1 MDGAAFGAL
10 HEGWDVEVK
19 KAGGRDGRGAI
30 PASLWET
37 YSAMANSQG
46 GVIVLGAEECSDGTF
61 QVLGIGEPE
70 RVERDLWN
78 CLYDRDK
85 VSANLLDRERARRE
99 GVDGKTLLI
108 LQIPR
113 AKRRQRPVFINNNPL
128 TGTYVRGYDG
138 DRRCSPEEVRRM
150 LADADEDHPRDSR
163 ILAKYT
169 LADLEPVSLSS
180 YRQLF
185 HSRSPGHPF
194 LLEEDQGFLQKL
206 GAWKRDRETAEEGP
220 TLAALLMLGR
230 EEAIREE
237 LPQFHL
243 DYRELPGGDGG
254 GSIRWLDRVTLDGTW
269 AGNVFGFYQQVMPKL
284 VAGLKVPFH
293 LEPDL
298 LRRDETHVHEA
309 LREALVNSLVHA
321 DYATP
326 RGIRIFRKPDGYELI
341 NPGTLLLPIEQI
353 RAGGTSESRN
363 PTLQHMFRMVGIG
376 EKAGSG
382 FPAILQAWGEQH
394 WRAPLLED
402 DVEQYETRLH
412 LTMASLFPEAT
423 IQDLGQRFGDR
434 FRHLEESAR
443 LALATAWTEGR
454 VTNGRLK
461 ELSSRHSRDLTFLLA
476 DLVEKG
482 FLDPHDERR
491 ARWYTVAL
499 ERSVQSAGSSEQSA
513 GNSVQSAGVLEGRSE
528 QSAGGSE
535 QSRGARKRGG
545 LLARIVER
553 PWARRKDVKAAVL
566 LVCRDRYVALNDLA
580 AALAR
585 SADTLRTHYLIE
597 MVEAGDLDLR
607 YPKRPND
614 PRQAYRAAARGRR
627 QRKPP
632 P

>member
-1 MDGAAFGAL
+1 MDFGAL

-30 PASLWET
+30 PSALWET

-46 GVIVLGAEECSDGTF
+46 GVIILGAEERPDGTF
-61 QVLGIGEPE
+61 QILGIGDPE

-78 CLYDRDK
+78 CLYDRNK
-85 VSANLLDRERARRE
+85 VSVNLLDRERARRE
-99 GVDGKTLLI
+99 AVDGKTLLI
-108 LQIPR
+108 LKVPR
-113 AKRRQRPVFINNNPL
+113 ARRSERPVFINNNPL

-138 DRRCSPEEVRRM
+138 DRRCAPEEVRRM
-150 LADADEDHPRDSR
+150 LADADVDHPRDSR
-163 ILAKYT
+163 ILSRYS
-169 LADLEPVSLSS
+169 LADLDPASLSA

-185 HSRSPGHPF
+185 QSRSPGHPF
-194 LLEEDQGFLQKL
+194 LREKDQGFLQKL
-206 GAWKRDRETAEEGP
+206 GAWKSDRETGEEGP

-243 DYRELPGGDGG
+243 DYRELPVEGG
-254 GSIRWLDRVTLDGTW
+254 GIRWLDRVTLDGTW
-269 AGNVFGFYQQVMPKL
+269 PGNVFGFYHQVMPKL

-326 RGIRIFRKPDGYELI
+326 RGIRVFRKPDGYEFL

-353 RAGGTSESRN
+353 RSGGTSESRN

-382 FPAILQAWGEQH
+382 FPAILQAWREQH
-394 WRAPLLED
+394 WRAPLLEE

-412 LTMASLFPEAT
+412 LTMASLFPDAT
-423 IQDLGQRFGDR
+423 IQDLGRRFGDR

-454 VTNGRLK
+454 VTNSRLK
-461 ELSSRHSRDLTFLLA
+461 ELSNRHSRDLTVLLT

-491 ARWYTVAL
+491 ARWYTVAG
-499 ERSVQSAGSSEQSA
+499 ERSSVQSAEQS
-513 GNSVQSAGVLEGRSE
+513 SVQSVVSSVQSPAIEAEGE
-528 QSAGGSE
+528 
-535 QSRGARKRGG
+535 
-545 LLARIVER
+545 LLAQIAQKR
-553 PWARRKDVKAAVL
+553 WTRRQDMKNAVL
-566 LVCRDRYVALNDLA
+566 LICRGRFVTA
-580 AALAR
+580 AEMASTLGR
-585 SADTLRTHYLIE
+585 SAETLRTHYLGR
-597 MVEAGDLDLR
+597 MVEAGELDLR
-607 YPKRPND
+607 YPDKASHPN
-614 PRQAYRAAARGRR
+614 QAYRASVDR
-627 QRKPP
+627 P
-632 P
+632 